1 MFSRTST
8 QVGIFGRVIK
18 AVCKRFQWRRVGMIY
33 PQKGAAQ
40 YALVSSALSAGG
52 IVPEV
57 SRAIIEGES
66 GRLELQAIGSSRLRI
81 VLLLGAAPAEML
93 MLLLEAS
100 ALGLTGKGW
109 VYLTDVMPPVSATG
123 RRSGAAFPSDLIA
136 LQPWL
141 SNADAQPLG
150 DVFNPTDEQKLLQ
163 YSLFLQDALD
173 AIALALN
180 RSKATDVEL
189 KDDTSAIFPGD
200 QVMKQLANLRLPSGS
215 YFDSDGNIV
224 RSWVAYQF
232 RDSAL
237 PVIEICLDP
246 VVASIAADG
255 NSKLAPVIWA
265 GNSEGFPVSDPP
277 ADSYTIGAGTTVAIV
292 LGSLAAVVLIVLIG
306 ALCVIQMRK
315 NRLLVQQ
322 QEELANA
329 RMLQAALE
337 VYASKKGVETEMLAL
352 NIDPMHGT
360 MVFVFTDIMNST
372 DASNANPKA
381 MNTVQKVHDS
391 VMREGIAK
399 FGGYSQSCNR
409 LA

>member
-1 MFSRTST
+1 
-8 QVGIFGRVIK
+8 
-18 AVCKRFQWRRVGMIY
+18 
-33 PQKGAAQ
+33 
-40 YALVSSALSAGG
+40 
-52 IVPEV
+52 
-57 SRAIIEGES
+57 
-66 GRLELQAIGSSRLRI
+66 
-81 VLLLGAAPAEML
+81 
-93 MLLLEAS
+93 
-100 ALGLTGKGW
+100 
-109 VYLTDVMPPVSATG
+109 
-123 RRSGAAFPSDLIA
+123 
-136 LQPWL
+136 
-141 SNADAQPLG
+141 
-150 DVFNPTDEQKLLQ
+150 
-163 YSLFLQDALD
+163 
-173 AIALALN
+173 
-180 RSKATDVEL
+180 
-189 KDDTSAIFPGD
+189 
-200 QVMKQLANLRLPSGS
+200 
-215 YFDSDGNIV
+215 
-224 RSWVAYQF
+224 
-232 RDSAL
+232 
-237 PVIEICLDP
+237 VIEICLDP

-277 ADSYTIGAGTTVAIV
+277 ADSYTIGAGTIVAIV

-399 FGGYSQSCNR
+399 FGGYTVSR
-409 LA
+409 AIV